1 MRYFSLLPDRHM
13 LFRIKVLT
21 WLVVLVM
28 LLYMRQLFVIQIVRG
43 DSFKKKSLNISQ
55 RSKVIPAQR
64 GEKIGRAHV

>member
-43 DSFKKKSLNISQ
+43 DSFKKKSLNIS
-55 RSKVIPAQR
+55 
-64 GEKIGRAHV
+64 